1 MGGMD
6 HPGQSSLARASA
18 VVLAQRDLDAALPA
32 LCQELVSALSV
43 TAGGVFVFEEG
54 GLRSLALVGWNH
66 APTRLDRPGLQLM
79 VEQAG
84 GVVFLPTSGP
94 NGIVAAALDD
104 GEALR
109 GVAAIAVSRALGE
122 EERALLVALARQITL
137 ALVLGQLRASAT
149 DKQARLAAGIA
160 QEINNP
166 LSYVLTNI
174 DWVERDLEELIEQLG
189 ARGEPETADRLA
201 ECFSVLAEAHQGADR
216 VRGIVRDLRVLSGVG
231 DAVPEVVDV
240 RQVIASAI
248 AIAEHEIH
256 RRAELILDLGEVPL
270 VRLDVGQLGQV
281 LVNLLVNAAQ
291 AVADGERHTVRV
303 RTSVDTKGRVAIDVE
318 DTGRGIPPEILA
330 RIFDPF
336 FTTKPVGEGTG
347 LGLAIGQSLVR
358 GFGGE
363 ILVDSVVGH
372 GSTFSIRIPPVSA
385 EVREST
391 PAPLRRTRVLVVD
404 DQPQVGVAVRRA
416 LGRDHE
422 VVHVETALA
431 GLAELEEG
439 AFDVVLCDLVLPG
452 MGGLEFHETLTRRL
466 PAHAGRTL
474 FITGV
479 ELSPEVATRVAGRVL
494 RKPFKVRDLRAMVSR
509 LTP

>member
-54 GLRSLALVGWNH
+54 GLRSLALVGWNST
-66 APTRLDRPGLQLM
+66 PTRLDRPGLQLM

-94 NGIVAAALDD
+94 TGIVAAALDD

-109 GVAAIAVSRALGE
+109 GVVAVAVARALGE

-189 ARGEPETADRLA
+189 ARGDPDTADRLA

-248 AIAEHEIH
+248 AVAEHEIH
-256 RRAELILDLGEVPL
+256 RRAELILDLGEVPP

-291 AVADGERHTVRV
+291 AEGGERHTVRV
-303 RTSVDTKGRVAIDVE
+303 RTSVDAKGRVAIDVE

-336 FTTKPVGEGTG
+336 FTTKAG
-347 LGLAIGQSLVR
+347 R
-358 GFGGE
+358 R
-363 ILVDSVVGH
+363 GH
-372 GSTFSIRIPPVSA
+372 GPRARDRPVAGARIRRRDPGRQRGRARLHLLGPHPA
-385 EVREST
+385 RERRG
-391 PAPLRRTRVLVVD
+391 ARVHAGALRRTRVLVVD

-466 PAHAGRTL
+466 PALAGRTL

-479 ELSPEVATRVAGRVL
+479 ELAPEVATRVAGRVL

>member
-1 MGGMD
+1 MD

-18 VVLAQRDLDAALPA
+18 VVLAERDLDAALPA
-32 LCQELVSALSV
+32 LCQELVGALSV

-54 GLRSLALVGWNH
+54 GLRSLALVGWNSTP
-66 APTRLDRPGLQLM
+66 ARLDRPGLQLL

-84 GVVFLPTSGP
+84 GVVFLPTSGAT
-94 NGIVAAALDD
+94 GIVAAALDD

-109 GVAAIAVSRALGE
+109 GVVAVAVARALGE

-189 ARGEPETADRLA
+189 ARGDPDTADRLA

-248 AIAEHEIH
+248 AVAEHEIH
-256 RRAELILDLGEVPL
+256 RRAELILDLGEVPP

-291 AVADGERHTVRV
+291 AEGGERHTVRV
-303 RTSVDTKGRVAIDVE
+303 RTSVDAKGRVAIDVE

-372 GSTFSIRIPPVSA
+372 GSTFSVRIPPVSA

-404 DQPQVGVAVRRA
+404 DQPQIGVAVRRA

-466 PAHAGRTL
+466 PALAGRTL

-479 ELSPEVATRVAGRVL
+479 ELAPDVATRVAGRVL